1 LTDCRLRCGICFP
14 HHDHPQGH
22 TVNDTPFV
30 HHSHPHQ
37 AGSLA
42 AADPPAWSIENDW
55 HWARGAQLGEAA
67 HRFATLTDLRVFP
80 FLCTVFM
87 NLLRR
92 GGYRSIRQGLRERA
106 FDIKGMLAL
115 GGVTTPAETT

>member
-1 LTDCRLRCGICFP
+1 
-14 HHDHPQGH
+14 
-22 TVNDTPFV
+22 
-30 HHSHPHQ
+30 
-37 AGSLA
+37 
-42 AADPPAWSIENDW
+42 
-55 HWARGAQLGEAA
+55 
-67 HRFATLTDLRVFP
+67 
-80 FLCTVFM
+80 M